1 MPYIHVRTNQMLS
14 DDEEQNLKTALGEA
28 ITLLPGKTEDWLM
41 VDLEGDARLW
51 FAGDKDRLLAIVEVD
66 LLGKSDKASYE
77 KLTARICDIMEKEL
91 NVPADG
97 VYVKYGEY
105 THWGYNKTNF

>member
-14 DDEEQNLKTALGEA
+14 DDEENNLKTALGEA
-28 ITLLPGKTEDWLM
+28 IALLPGKTEDWLM

-51 FAGDKDRLLAIVEVD
+51 FRGDKERLLAMVEVD
-66 LLGKSDKASYE
+66 LLGKSDAASYE
-77 KLTARICDIMEKEL
+77 KLTKRICEILEAEL

-105 THWGYNKTNF
+105 TTWGYNGANF